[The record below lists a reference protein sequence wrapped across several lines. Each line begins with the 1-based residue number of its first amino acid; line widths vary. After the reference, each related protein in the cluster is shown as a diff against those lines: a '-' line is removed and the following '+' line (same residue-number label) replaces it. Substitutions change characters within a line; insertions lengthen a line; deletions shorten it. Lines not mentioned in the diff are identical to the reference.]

1 MLLWKGSIY
10 KQHKDD
16 TEISMKD
23 KSCAGKKE
31 EGVSSHKVYRKVLAK
46 SQPQNLDMKLPG
58 ES

>member
-1 MLLWKGSIY
+1 MCWKKKTIFLRG
-10 KQHKDD
+10 KQ
-16 TEISMKD
+16 
-23 KSCAGKKE
+23 KE

>member
-23 KSCAGKKE
+23 KSCAGKRKPTFKSLNGIHARVALFKE
-31 EGVSSHKVYRKVLAK
+31 WTKT
-46 SQPQNLDMKLPG
+46 
-58 ES
+58 